1 MTITSKCMSFT
12 ASKTYGEYQHTLTI
26 SEMPRHD
33 HAVITGTH
41 QTSAPEKYGFYP
53 LRISDT
59 IDDSKFTYT
68 RDKGSSSPHN
78 NIQPSIVVFFWQRTA

>member
-1 MTITSKCMSFT
+1 MSQSMSFT

-33 HAVITGTH
+33 HEVITGTH
-41 QTSAPEKYGFYP
+41 QTSMPEKYGFFP
-53 LRISDT
+53 LRISDA
-59 IDDSKFTYT
+59 IDDSCLAYT

-78 NIQPSIVVFFWQRTA
+78 NIQPSIVVFFWKRIE